1 MAVQAADQFVIDPRP
16 PVRAFAVAAVL
27 ALVGA
32 GVAVIPAPGL
42 WQTLLI
48 ICGLVLIVGAIVL
61 VVAALSA
68 ARRQRV
74 MVELGEQGYRVD
86 APDGVRTGTWADVK
100 RVTAAPG
107 RITLH
112 QGDDERVHPVVPSG
126 QTPQLEAIAAAISK
140 RLDDDRGY
148 QVWEG

>member
-1 MAVQAADQFVIDPRP
+1 MLGVVCSSS
-16 PVRAFAVAAVL
+16 
-27 ALVGA
+27 A
-32 GVAVIPAPGL
+32 G
-42 WQTLLI
+42 
-48 ICGLVLIVGAIVL
+48 IVL

-68 ARRQRV
+68 TRRQRV
-74 MVELGEQGYRVD
+74 LVELGEQGYRVD
-86 APDGVRTGTWADVK
+86 APDGVRTGKWADVK

-112 QGDDERVHPVVPSG
+112 QGDDERVHLVAPGG
-126 QTPQLEAIAAAISK
+126 QTPQLEAIAAGISK